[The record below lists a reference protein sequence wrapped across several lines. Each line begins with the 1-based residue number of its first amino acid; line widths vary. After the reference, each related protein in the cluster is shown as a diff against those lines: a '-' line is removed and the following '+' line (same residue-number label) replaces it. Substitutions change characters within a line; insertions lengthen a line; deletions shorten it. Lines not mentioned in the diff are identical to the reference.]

1 MRMVKGLLLA
11 GVVVLAP
18 GCSGKKD
25 AEEAV
30 TSDTKEEAS
39 GEPAEAATAEAS
51 TPPPALPTAAEA
63 PAAPAPAP
71 APAPAHAAP
80 AAAAPVEPEGFAG
93 AKATRY
99 VRVVAIKVHALPD
112 KMSPVLGWV
121 KKGDTVEVVVNG
133 DWAKL
138 GPGRYISNKFLSE
151 QPVAPVAP
159 GAKATK

>member
-11 GVVVLAP
+11 GVVALAP

-25 AEEAV
+25 AEEPVA
-30 TSDTKEEAS
+30 SDAKGEKSEA
-39 GEPAEAATAEAS
+39 PAEAATAEAA
-51 TPPPALPTAAEA
+51 TPPPAAAEA

-71 APAPAHAAP
+71 APAAAHAAP
-80 AAAAPVEPEGFAG
+80 APAAPVEPEGFAG

-112 KMSPVLGWV
+112 KLSPVLGWV
-121 KKGDTVEVVVNG
+121 KKGDAVEVVVNG

-151 QPVAPVAP
+151 QPVAPVTP
-159 GAKATK
+159 GAKAAK